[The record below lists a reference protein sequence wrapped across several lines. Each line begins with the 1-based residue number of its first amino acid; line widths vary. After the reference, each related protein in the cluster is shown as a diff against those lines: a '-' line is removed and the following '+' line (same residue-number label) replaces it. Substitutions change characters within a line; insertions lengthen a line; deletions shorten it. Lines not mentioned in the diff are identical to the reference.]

1 MINIHQKWYLTITD
15 QSNYQ
20 IIIIIVLIEMFL
32 ENDSVKIIYVLLLY
46 FINWGVEQIYHLN
59 LRLKVNKIP
68 PR

>member
-59 LRLKVNKIP
+59 LRLKVNKIL
-68 PR
+68 RR

>member
-46 FINWGVEQIYHLN
+46 FINWGVEQIYLLN

>member
-46 FINWGVEQIYHLN
+46 FINWGVEQIYLLN
-59 LRLKVNKIP
+59 LRLKVNKILRP
-68 PR
+68 

>member
-20 IIIIIVLIEMFL
+20 IIITIVPIKMFL

-46 FINWGVEQIYHLN
+46 FINWGVEQIYLLN
-59 LRLKVNKIP
+59 LRLKVNKIL
-68 PR
+68 RR

>member
-46 FINWGVEQIYHLN
+46 FINWGVEQIYLLN
-59 LRLKVNKIP
+59 LRLKVNKIL
-68 PR
+68 RR

>member
-20 IIIIIVLIEMFL
+20 IIITIVPIKMFL

>member
-1 MINIHQKWYLTITD
+1 MINIHQKWYLTIPD

-20 IIIIIVLIEMFL
+20 IILIIVLIEMFL

-59 LRLKVNKIP
+59 LRLKENKIL
-68 PR
+68 RR

>member
-1 MINIHQKWYLTITD
+1 MINIHQKWYLTIPD

-59 LRLKVNKIP
+59 LRLKENKIL
-68 PR
+68 RR

>member
-1 MINIHQKWYLTITD
+1 MINIHQKWYLTIPD
-15 QSNYQ
+15 LSNYQ

-59 LRLKVNKIP
+59 LRLKENKIL
-68 PR
+68 RR